1 MLDIK
6 FIKEGSLVIL
16 VLGPTSVRS
25 IIIYHRLIAIQR
37 KKLKFTLR

>member
-6 FIKEGSLVIL
+6 VNSEGSLVIL
-16 VLGPTSVRS
+16 LLRPTSVRS
-25 IIIYHRLIAIQR
+25 IIIYHELIIIQR